1 MAEQEQNI
9 GNHSKWVPGYH
20 FVLFGILVLN
30 LVWRVL
36 YAWRLYGRYGHTFE
50 LNALADIGVAVALVL
65 ISWYLRTFP
74 LKVQDRVIRVEERE
88 RLARLLPPDLR
99 GRVGEFSAGQ
109 LIGLRFASDEELPAL
124 AQKVLQDKITDRK
137 TIKQLVRNWRADHLR
152 A

>member
-1 MAEQEQNI
+1 MAEQEQHI

-20 FVLFGILVLN
+20 FLLSGILVLN

-65 ISWYLRTFP
+65 IFWYMRTFP
-74 LKVQDRVIRVEERE
+74 LKVQDRIIRAEERE
-88 RLARLLPPDLR
+88 RLARLLPADMR
-99 GRVGEFSAGQ
+99 GRVGEFSPNQ
-109 LIGLRFASDEELPAL
+109 LIALRFASDEELPAL

-137 TIKQLVRNWRADHLR
+137 TIKQMVRNWRADHLR

>member
-20 FVLFGILVLN
+20 FLLSGILVLN

-65 ISWYLRTFP
+65 AFWYLRTFP
-74 LKVQDRVIRVEERE
+74 LKVQDRVIRAEERE
-88 RLARLLPPDLR
+88 RLARLLPPDQR
-99 GRVGEFSAGQ
+99 GRVGEFSASQ
-109 LIGLRFASDEELPAL
+109 LIALRFASDEELPAL
-124 AQKVLQDKITDRK
+124 AQKVLQDKITDRNA
-137 TIKQLVRNWRADHLR
+137 IKQMVRNWRADHLR